1 MKLYWK
7 QAVSTVMIASSVV
20 LAVSPAFADAAVPV
34 PTVVAS
40 PTYSITDMTQ
50 AQVKNVLLEKT
61 AGGWRIGSVI
71 KLSNSSGAIVRIPDF
86 ELRAKAADGTSYTL
100 QPSAA
105 NAKSISPQSN
115 VELSY
120 MTEIDAKNEISLT
133 DLIWVD
139 VNMNVYPK
147 QETVLADA
155 GIGSIVWKGS
165 DAVID
170 DASLLSWGQSFTLP
184 EITSSLT
191 YSAVSLSTQFTEQKP
206 TYVVQL
212 KVNNSSSFTETV
224 PDFTLSG
231 KVSGQS
237 FVGKRVEQKPIS
249 VNPRE
254 SQYLY
259 YTISTDAGI
268 KPEAFYVLTPES
280 FLKQGQT
287 TPQSY
292 YTGRIGFHLPTEDA
306 NVVSLPAYQMGTP
319 ITIDAVS
326 QAVNPKLA
334 VSLVRAD
341 WYENEGQSYKTVV
354 ANLKYMNN
362 SDSPLPIPA
371 LGTELV
377 NSSGTAYTG
386 NVLPSTIKEVLPGMG
401 VSVAYAFTMPISEE
415 AESFNFKLQELQG
428 ESGFKASI
436 AQLNVAVQK
445 TVPNDTE
452 LNLYPYNVKLNS
464 WALSM
469 VISQN
474 ASTKDY
480 NYTYKLKTLMDINT
494 TDNVVTEESNPK
506 LLIELDNPAGERIAF
521 KTLLLSGPDRIM
533 SGNQN
538 IYFTNGSSD
547 QMESPLK
554 LKIYETITTPIGEAR
569 RLLSSLTQ

>member
-34 PTVVAS
+34 PSVVAS

-212 KVNNSSSFTETV
+212 KVNNASSFTETV

-231 KVSGQS
+231 KASGQS

-249 VNPRE
+249 VNPGE

-306 NVVSLPAYQMGTP
+306 NAVSLPAYQMGTP

-377 NSSGTAYTG
+377 NSSGIAYTG
-386 NVLPSTIKEVLPGMG
+386 NVLPSTVKEVLPGMG
-401 VSVAYAFTMPISEE
+401 VSVAYAFTMPISEQ
-415 AESFNFKLQELQG
+415 AERFNFKLQESQG

-436 AQLNVAVQK
+436 AQLNVGVQQ

-469 VISQN
+469 IIAQN

-533 SGNQN
+533 SGNQT

-554 LKIYETITTPIGEAR
+554 LKIYETITTPIGEAK